1 MIASLVLTACSNPQQ
16 ELKQRIENLNNID
29 SLQNPENAYLF
40 NQALCEFVEKYP
52 EDSLAANYTYLAAQ
66 SCNGLKAHDKA
77 IQYFKLFK
85 ERYPDDIRA
94 GDATFLIGF
103 IYANELNQ
111 LDSALNYYED
121 MVVLYPNHRSTPA
134 AQSEIRNLGKTPEQ
148 IYQEFMQNDS
158 LRQQVEGE

>member
-1 MIASLVLTACSNPQQ
+1 MIAGLALVACSNPQND
-16 ELKQRIENLNNID
+16 LKQRIENLNNID
-29 SLQNPENAYLF
+29 SLQIPENAAAF
-40 NQALCEFVEKYP
+40 NKALCEFVEKFP
-52 EDSLAANYTYLAAQ
+52 NDSLAPNYTYLAAQ

-77 IQYFKLFK
+77 IHYFKMFR

-111 LDSALNYYED
+111 QDSALNYYEE
-121 MVVLYPNHRSTPA
+121 MVVKFPNHRSTPA
-134 AQSEIRNLGKTPEQ
+134 AQSEIKNLGKTPEQ

-158 LRQQVEGE
+158 LRKQVQGE